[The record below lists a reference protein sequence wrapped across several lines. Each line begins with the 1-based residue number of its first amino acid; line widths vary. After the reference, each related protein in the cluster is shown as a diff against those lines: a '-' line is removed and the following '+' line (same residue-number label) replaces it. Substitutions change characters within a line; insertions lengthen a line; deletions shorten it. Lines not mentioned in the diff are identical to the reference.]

1 MPNQAK
7 FDVADLELLT
17 SIIEEI
23 PNLTAVAHATKLV
36 RKRLK
41 YPINKRDEILSL
53 FDGKKA
59 VLLGDRKFTVAN
71 VELFLLE
78 KFFPIQSEQDLVRK
92 LLIAFQIGDFYHAD
106 QIMRNT
112 KLDDAPT
119 EWLPGPAYDPGGY
132 IRLGQSS
139 KGEK

>member
-1 MPNQAK
+1 MPSQAK
-7 FDVADLELLT
+7 FDVEDLELLA

-23 PNLTAVAHATKLV
+23 PNLTTVTHATKLV

-41 YPINKRDEILSL
+41 YPISKRDEILSL

-59 VLLGDRKFTVAN
+59 VLLGDRKISVAN

-78 KFFPIQSEQDLVRK
+78 KFFPIQSEQELVRK
-92 LLIAFQIGDFYHAD
+92 LIIAFQIGDFYHAD
-106 QIMRNT
+106 QLMLNA
-112 KLDDAPT
+112 KPDDTPT
-119 EWLPGPAYDPGGY
+119 ELIPGPSYAPGAYL
-132 IRLGQSS
+132 RLGRSR

>member
-1 MPNQAK
+1 MPKQGK
-7 FDVADLELLT
+7 FDVEDLELLT

-23 PNLTAVAHATKLV
+23 PNLTTVAHATRLV

-41 YPINKRDEILSL
+41 YPISKRGEILSL

-59 VLLGDRKFTVAN
+59 VLLGDQKISLAN
-71 VELFLLE
+71 VELFLME

-112 KLDDAPT
+112 KLDDTPS
-119 EWLPGPAYDPGGY
+119 ELLPGPSYDPGGY
-132 IRLGQSS
+132 IRLGQSR